1 VNALYG
7 LLLPR
12 AVENPLRRVATS
24 PNKLNPQIQRNADMK
39 IQNIIMTAADHAQLD
54 RVIAFAGEVSESCA
68 RRVEGASKRARTRAV
83 RRGRGDPGGPN
94 HPNQLCSPSNRMIK
108 ELSPKKLC
116 KRIGRYVMIKT
127 PIEVADLAFV
137 FGTRDGVE
145 EFADEIDRYWKRG
158 FFPWIVI
165 AGGSTQG
172 NPNPESDV
180 LREKLINRG
189 VDANCVICERNST
202 NTGEN
207 VQLSLPLIKQ
217 HIDFDRV
224 RSIIAVGKISSS
236 RRYLMTLERYWPEP
250 KKMILP
256 INYFGVPENRWFE
269 DPGFRSRVI
278 TEWNKIPYYLTMGF
292 LKEINPRSLAY

>member
-1 VNALYG
+1 
-7 LLLPR
+7 
-12 AVENPLRRVATS
+12 
-24 PNKLNPQIQRNADMK
+24 
-39 IQNIIMTAADHAQLD
+39 
-54 RVIAFAGEVSESCA
+54 
-68 RRVEGASKRARTRAV
+68 
-83 RRGRGDPGGPN
+83 
-94 HPNQLCSPSNRMIK
+94 
-108 ELSPKKLC
+108 
-116 KRIGRYVMIKT
+116 MIKT

-172 NPNPESDV
+172 NPNPESTV
-180 LREKLINRG
+180 LYNKLVDLG
-189 VDANCVICERNST
+189 VNESCIICERNSK

-217 HIDFDRV
+217 RIAFDRV

-236 RRYLMTLERYWPEP
+236 RRYLMTLERYWPGP

-269 DPGFRSRVI
+269 DSEFQARVMA
-278 TEWNKIPYYLTMGF
+278 EWDKIPRYLALGF
-292 LKEINPRSLAY
+292 LKEIDSLGS

>member
-1 VNALYG
+1 
-7 LLLPR
+7 
-12 AVENPLRRVATS
+12 
-24 PNKLNPQIQRNADMK
+24 
-39 IQNIIMTAADHAQLD
+39 
-54 RVIAFAGEVSESCA
+54 
-68 RRVEGASKRARTRAV
+68 
-83 RRGRGDPGGPN
+83 
-94 HPNQLCSPSNRMIK
+94 MIK
-108 ELSPKKLC
+108 ELSSKPLIE
-116 KRIGRYVMIKT
+116 RIGRYIMIKT

-172 NPNPESDV
+172 NPNPESTV
-180 LREKLINRG
+180 LYNKLVDRG
-189 VDANCVICERNST
+189 VNESCIICERNSK

-217 HIDFDRV
+217 RIAFDRV

-236 RRYLMTLERYWPEP
+236 RRYLMTLERYWPGP

-269 DPGFRSRVI
+269 DTEFRSRVMN
-278 TEWNKIPYYLTMGF
+278 EWDKIPRYLAMGF
-292 LKEINPRSLAY
+292 LKEID

>member
-1 VNALYG
+1 
-7 LLLPR
+7 
-12 AVENPLRRVATS
+12 
-24 PNKLNPQIQRNADMK
+24 
-39 IQNIIMTAADHAQLD
+39 
-54 RVIAFAGEVSESCA
+54 
-68 RRVEGASKRARTRAV
+68 
-83 RRGRGDPGGPN
+83 
-94 HPNQLCSPSNRMIK
+94 MIK
-108 ELSPKKLC
+108 ELSSKTLIE
-116 KRIGRYVMIKT
+116 RIGRYIMIKT

-158 FFPWIVI
+158 FFPWILI

-172 NPNPESDV
+172 NPNPESIV
-180 LREKLINRG
+180 LYNKLVDRG
-189 VDANCVICERNST
+189 VNGSCIICERNSK

-217 HIDFDRV
+217 RIAFDRV

-236 RRYLMTLERYWPEP
+236 RRYLMTLERYWPGP

-269 DPGFRSRVI
+269 DSEFQARVMA
-278 TEWNKIPYYLTMGF
+278 EWDKIPRYLALGF
-292 LKEINPRSLAY
+292 LKEIDSLGS

>member
-1 VNALYG
+1 
-7 LLLPR
+7 
-12 AVENPLRRVATS
+12 
-24 PNKLNPQIQRNADMK
+24 
-39 IQNIIMTAADHAQLD
+39 
-54 RVIAFAGEVSESCA
+54 
-68 RRVEGASKRARTRAV
+68 
-83 RRGRGDPGGPN
+83 
-94 HPNQLCSPSNRMIK
+94 MIK
-108 ELSPKKLC
+108 ELNC
-116 KRIGRYVMIKT
+116 KNLLNRIGRYVMIKT

-145 EFADEIDRYWKRG
+145 EFAEEIGRYWKRG

-180 LREKLINRG
+180 LFNKLVELG
-189 VDANCVICERNST
+189 VNENCIICERNST

-217 HIDFDRV
+217 HIAFDRI

-256 INYFGVPENRWFE
+256 INHFGVPEKRWFE
-269 DPGFRSRVI
+269 DSEFQARVME
-278 TEWNKIPYYLTMGF
+278 EWNKIPRYLAFGF
-292 LKEINPRSLAY
+292 LKEIDSL